1 MLKDILEEKYTGVR
15 ITIKTKNGAELNGTI
30 YGDDENFDL
39 DGFYQYFVADNSGHL
54 LKLYYAID
62 EDCDYDI
69 IFQGF
74 VRELADGRKE
84 ESFAM
89 DADTSMMSKEE
100 IICRIKKLYQ

>member
-62 EDCDYDI
+62 EDCDYDSTKLDNI
-69 IFQGF
+69 NYECPDDIQ
-74 VRELADGRKE
+74 VVD
-84 ESFAM
+84 
-89 DADTSMMSKEE
+89 
-100 IICRIKKLYQ
+100 IKKYF